1 MSLRQEFQKGMLTLY
16 FQILFKGVI
25 FLQEFSLYP
34 NPGQAGVK
42 RSDDVG
48 QGHLSISHYKGFKLR
63 DPLVI
68 DRAGHTSRE
77 KLLKVLKG
85 KEGPLAQGLVLSFLH
100 STPSELTAVPTQ
112 HTHSGLG
119 EQEGVTDGQGGPE
132 SLFSDT
138 EDLECF
144 RFRRKGCREMC
155 QTIDKA
161 RVIY

>member
-25 FLQEFSLYP
+25 FLQQFSLYQ
-34 NPGQAGVK
+34 NSGQAGVK

-48 QGHLSISHYKGFKLR
+48 QGHLSISYYKGFKLR

-68 DRAGHTSRE
+68 DRAGHTSGE
-77 KLLKVLKG
+77 ELLKVLKG

-112 HTHSGLG
+112 HTQLRA
-119 EQEGVTDGQGGPE
+119 GGTGR
-132 SLFSDT
+132 S
-138 EDLECF
+138 
-144 RFRRKGCREMC
+144 
-155 QTIDKA
+155 
-161 RVIY
+161 Y

>member
-1 MSLRQEFQKGMLTLY
+1 MGEQLCVTCNKRIMVPSEDFCLIVLTDTFLNFFFILLVDISLSDKSLY

-48 QGHLSISHYKGFKLR
+48 QGHLSISHYKGFKFR

-77 KLLKVLKG
+77 ELLKVR
-85 KEGPLAQGLVLSFLH
+85 EGLAASLCKSLQEDILWHFL
-100 STPSELTAVPTQ
+100 
-112 HTHSGLG
+112 
-119 EQEGVTDGQGGPE
+119 
-132 SLFSDT
+132 
-138 EDLECF
+138 
-144 RFRRKGCREMC
+144 
-155 QTIDKA
+155 
-161 RVIY
+161 

>member
-68 DRAGHTSRE
+68 DGAGPTSRE
-77 KLLKVLKG
+77 ELLKVLKG
-85 KEGPLAQGLVLSFLH
+85 KEGPLAQGLVLFP
-100 STPSELTAVPTQ
+100 STPLHQNLLQLPLSTLT
-112 HTHSGLG
+112 
-119 EQEGVTDGQGGPE
+119 QG
-132 SLFSDT
+132 
-138 EDLECF
+138 
-144 RFRRKGCREMC
+144 
-155 QTIDKA
+155 
-161 RVIY
+161 

>member
-1 MSLRQEFQKGMLTLY
+1 MSLRQGFQEGMLTL
-16 FQILFKGVI
+16 QISFKGVI

-42 RSDDVG
+42 RSDDVS
-48 QGHLSISHYKGFKLR
+48 QGHGLSLSTSHYRGFKLR

-77 KLLKVLKG
+77 ELLKVLKG
-85 KEGPLAQGLVLSFLH
+85 SEGPLAQGLVPSFLH

-119 EQEGVTDGQGGPE
+119 
-132 SLFSDT
+132 
-138 EDLECF
+138 
-144 RFRRKGCREMC
+144 
-155 QTIDKA
+155 
-161 RVIY
+161 

>member
-1 MSLRQEFQKGMLTLY
+1 MLTLY

-68 DRAGHTSRE
+68 DAGPTSRE
-77 KLLKVLKG
+77 ELLKVLKG
-85 KEGPLAQGLVLSFLH
+85 KEGPLAQGLVLFP
-100 STPSELTAVPTQ
+100 STPPIRTYRSPTQ

-119 EQEGVTDGQGGPE
+119 EQEGVTDGQGGPD

-138 EDLECF
+138 EELQCFLDSEGKDVGECV
-144 RFRRKGCREMC
+144 KL
-155 QTIDKA
+155 
-161 RVIY
+161 